1 MSRFPDSR
9 LFEEEV
15 FRIADTLLA
24 SLQQD
29 EDGYYWQRRRLNDTG
44 TALPLPETTD
54 IFNGS
59 AGTILFFLALYR
71 YQPDDR
77 YIDCCRQVLDKLLKK
92 VYADTPAYYTFYT
105 GATGLIYVCISM
117 YETTGSYSY
126 IEEAIQ
132 LAFYLEQGF
141 SKRVVKD
148 DLLSGHA
155 GNLLVLTYLYAHS
168 GEQSL
173 LAIIRQIADTLIS
186 HARIADVGLKWDN
199 EKFAYDSLTG
209 FSHGAAGIAYALLE
223 TGRYFEDEALCYL
236 GEQALA
242 YEMQYFDTQKN
253 NWMDLRVN
261 SLQIPH
267 DEILNWNLESFKKRM
282 SDTCSWAHGAA
293 GAGLTRLHAF
303 HITGNAFYAEQARI
317 GIQRTLQDVS
327 TAARNNYTLCSGYG
341 GHILLLLK
349 AAQVLGDSSLHA
361 QAEMYAQNAMQF
373 FQQHGTYNTY
383 SAVTHD
389 DPAFLSGLAGMG
401 YLYLQFLLPYDGNT
415 VLHPLI
421 PGHAKEYGTSALYDI
436 TTVKADILGC
446 HFKQTLSLLM
456 PDTLPW
462 HRIGDIQELEQYLM
476 QQINQ
481 DQQEELLETFTFEST
496 MTSLWKMHKG
506 MLCYRKKAQQLQI
519 ISRNMQ
525 QNDDHVLLNKKLVL
539 CSHVKIHSSRS
550 AYKVMYCHEQGVAIT
565 SVNRLPGLVLS
576 QLQYP
581 ATIATVITSIAEIH
595 FPGQSME
602 IRKRLSSAI
611 LAQVRS
617 LLQHGLITA
626 AK

>member
-1 MSRFPDSR
+1 MNRFPDS

-15 FRIADTLLA
+15 FRIADTLLD

-29 EDGYYWQRRRLNDTG
+29 KDGYYWQRRRLNDSG
-44 TALPLPETTD
+44 TAIPLPETTD

-77 YIDCCRQVLDKLLKK
+77 YIDCCRRVLDRLLKK
-92 VYADTPAYYTFYT
+92 AYADAPAYYTFYT
-105 GATGLIYVCISM
+105 GATGLIYVCINM
-117 YETTGSYSY
+117 YEVTGAYRY

-132 LAFYLEQGF
+132 LASYLEQGF
-141 SKRVVKD
+141 SKGVVKD

-155 GNLLVLTYLYAHS
+155 GNLLVLSYLYAHS
-168 GEQSL
+168 KEQSL
-173 LAIIRQIADTLIS
+173 SGIIRQIADTLIS
-186 HARIADVGLKWDN
+186 HARIADAGLKWDN

-223 TGRYFEDEALCYL
+223 TGRYFGDEALCYL

-242 YEMQYFDTQKN
+242 YEMQYYDAEKN

-282 SDTCSWAHGAA
+282 SDACSWAHGAA
-293 GAGLTRLHAF
+293 GASLARLQAF
-303 HITGNAFYAEQARI
+303 HITGNALYAEQARM
-317 GIQRTLQDVS
+317 GIQRTLQDLS
-327 TAARNNYTLCSGYG
+327 TASRNNYTLCSGYG

-349 AAQVLGDSSLHA
+349 AGQVLGDMSLYA
-361 QAEMYAQNAMQF
+361 QAERHARDALRF
-373 FQQHGTYNTY
+373 FQQQGTYN
-383 SAVTHD
+383 SNAALSHD

-421 PGHAKEYGTSALYDI
+421 PGHAKEHGISALYDI
-436 TTVKADILGC
+436 AKVKADILGC

-462 HRIGDIQELEQYLM
+462 NKIGDIQELEQYLI
-476 QQINQ
+476 QRINN
-481 DQQEELLETFTFEST
+481 DQQEELLETYTFESA

-519 ISRNMQ
+519 ISRNIQ
-525 QNDDHVLLNKKLVL
+525 QHDDHALLNEKLVL

-550 AYKVMYCHEQGVAIT
+550 AYQVMYCHEQGVAIA

-581 ATIATVITSIAEIH
+581 GTIATIITSISDIH
-595 FPGQSME
+595 FPDQSIE
-602 IRKRLSSAI
+602 IRQRVSKAI
-611 LAQVRS
+611 LEQVRS